1 MSYLTKKKVGLIQH
15 APFPT
20 FHSKIWTF
28 CYEVRWFSLFFF
40 INTHSVKFY
49 HLYLDKILKHHFFIP
64 CVTLTFSQTFYP
76 LVTVWFIFSCQKL
89 NLSCLSLKFCEKNR
103 ILF

>member
-28 CYEVRWFSLFFF
+28 CYEVRWFSLFFSL
-40 INTHSVKFY
+40 IHIV
-49 HLYLDKILKHHFFIP
+49 
-64 CVTLTFSQTFYP
+64 
-76 LVTVWFIFSCQKL
+76 
-89 NLSCLSLKFCEKNR
+89 LKFT
-103 ILF
+103 IFI